1 MDAFDHQQKDLI
13 ATGEANFSNKY
24 LLLNI
29 PSVILSMAL
38 KSEPHQTLPSI
49 LEDQGFPIKNHCFG
63 VLYKA
68 PTLCQ
73 LWTEPWRD

>member
-13 ATGEANFSNKY
+13 AAGETDFFPSQY

-38 KSEPHQTLPSI
+38 KSRASSDTPTNIRRS
-49 LEDQGFPIKNHCFG
+49 GFPIKNHCLG
-63 VLYKA
+63 VLY
-68 PTLCQ
+68 
-73 LWTEPWRD
+73 